1 MGVKKGTVN
10 NPTGKGGFGDHPENA
25 CRGRWRKEDSYTY
38 NVNKYGRMTDIELQE
53 VILQAKGGELTQFQR
68 AALQTVLDMQKRE
81 GWKKLVDTVDRVD
94 GKALQPVEQTV
105 NGYVPPTIHIEFVK
119 GDEDEE

>member
-25 CRGRWRKEDSYTY
+25 CHGRWRKEDSYTY

-68 AALQTVLDMQKRE
+68 AALQTVLDMQKKE

-105 NGYVPPTIHIEFVK
+105 NGYVPPTINIEFVK
-119 GDEDEE
+119 DDEDEE

>member
-1 MGVKKGTVN
+1 MGAKKGTVN

>member
-1 MGVKKGTVN
+1 MGVKKGMVN

-25 CRGRWRKEDSYTY
+25 CHGRWRKEDSYTY
-38 NVNKYGRMTDIELQE
+38 NVNKFGRMTDIELQE
-53 VILQAKGGELTQFQR
+53 IILKSKAGELTQFQQ
-68 AALQTVLDMQKRE
+68 AALKTVLDMKKDE

-105 NGYVPPTIHIEFVK
+105 NGYVPPTINIEFVN
-119 GDEDEE
+119 GDDDEE

>member
-1 MGVKKGTVN
+1 MAKKGVVR

-25 CRGRWRKEDSYTY
+25 AHGRWRKEDSYTY
-38 NVNKYGRMTDIELQE
+38 NVNKFGRMTDIELQE

-68 AALQTVLDMQKRE
+68 AALQTVLDMQKKE
-81 GWKKLVDTVDRVD
+81 GWKKLVDTIDRVD

-105 NGYVPPTIHIEFVK
+105 NGYVPPTINIEFVK
-119 GDEDEE
+119 DDEDEE

>member
-1 MGVKKGTVN
+1 
-10 NPTGKGGFGDHPENA
+10 
-25 CRGRWRKEDSYTY
+25 
-38 NVNKYGRMTDIELQE
+38 MTDIELQE
-53 VILQAKGGELTQFQR
+53 IILKSKAGELTQFQQ
-68 AALQTVLDMQKRE
+68 AALKTVLDMKKDE

-105 NGYVPPTIHIEFVK
+105 NGYVPPTINIEFVK

>member
-1 MGVKKGTVN
+1 MVN

-25 CRGRWRKEDSYTY
+25 CNGRWRKEDSYTY
-38 NVNKYGRMTDIELQE
+38 NVNKFGRMTDIELQKI
-53 VILQAKGGELTQFQR
+53 ILKSKAGELTQFQQ
-68 AALQTVLDMQKRE
+68 AALKTVLDMKKDE

-105 NGYVPPTIHIEFVK
+105 NGYVPPTINIEFVK

>member
-1 MGVKKGTVN
+1 MQDFLQGLSAVN
-10 NPTGKGGFGDHPENA
+10 VPFRASDENLA
-25 CRGRWRKEDSYTY
+25 IINILAGILILMEAIASNR
-38 NVNKYGRMTDIELQE
+38 EL
-53 VILQAKGGELTQFQR
+53 
-68 AALQTVLDMQKRE
+68 QKRE

-105 NGYVPPTIHIEFVK
+105 NGYVPPTINIEFVK

>member
-1 MGVKKGTVN
+1 MGAKKGTVN

-25 CRGRWRKEDSYTY
+25 CHGRWRKEDSYTY
-38 NVNKYGRMTDIELQE
+38 NVNKFGRMTDIELQE
-53 VILQAKGGELTQFQR
+53 IILKSKAGELTQFQQ
-68 AALQTVLDMQKRE
+68 AALKTVLDMKKDE

-105 NGYVPPTIHIEFVK
+105 NGYVPPTINIEFVN

>member
-1 MGVKKGTVN
+1 MGAKKGTVN

-25 CRGRWRKEDSYTY
+25 CSGRWRKEDSYTY

-53 VILQAKGGELTQFQR
+53 VILQAKGGELTQFQC

-105 NGYVPPTIHIEFVK
+105 NGYVPPTINIEFVK

>member
-1 MGVKKGTVN
+1 MGVKKGMVN

-25 CRGRWRKEDSYTY
+25 CHGRWRKEDSYTY

>member
-1 MGVKKGTVN
+1 MGAKKGTVN

-105 NGYVPPTIHIEFVK
+105 NGYVSPTINIEFVK

>member
-1 MGVKKGTVN
+1 MGAKKGTVN

-25 CRGRWRKEDSYTY
+25 CKGRWRKEDSYTY

-105 NGYVPPTIHIEFVK
+105 NGYVPPTINIEFVK
-119 GDEDEE
+119 GG

>member
-1 MGVKKGTVN
+1 MGVKKGMVN

-25 CRGRWRKEDSYTY
+25 CHGRWRKEDSYTY

-105 NGYVPPTIHIEFVK
+105 TGYVPPTINIEFVK
-119 GDEDEE
+119 GDEDGK